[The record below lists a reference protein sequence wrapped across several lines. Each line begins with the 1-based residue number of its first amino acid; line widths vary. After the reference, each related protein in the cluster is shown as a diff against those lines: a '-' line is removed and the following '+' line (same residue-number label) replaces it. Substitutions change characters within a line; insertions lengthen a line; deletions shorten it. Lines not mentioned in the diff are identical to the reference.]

1 MNIFNRIIISLIA
14 GLIVFNVS
22 SCKKDDTLRY
32 GNVTMGNLV
41 DGKFISD
48 QGNTFNMVEM
58 NTSVDLKNFRRGIM
72 QCDVLREVG
81 EKEYDV
87 RVTYMDTVFTKAP
100 VFAEEAD
107 ADPEKVVEDPIH
119 IEQAWVSGGYL
130 NMYIIFEIQIDPFLK
145 DSKHMVNLVIDDA
158 ASEGGK
164 YEFTLRH
171 NAFGE
176 TFTVAEEE
184 EKEKLE
190 PQVITR
196 AENPVTWG
204 FAGSYISFPIAD
216 LMEDETAEIT
226 LNWNS
231 HIITEFAWRAETEE
245 KSTKLSYSKDSFE
258 HASLKI
264 RSKTSVSIR

>member
-1 MNIFNRIIISLIA
+1 MKLFNRIIICAIA
-14 GLIVFNVS
+14 AISIFNIS
-22 SCKKDDTLRY
+22 SCQKDDTLRY

-58 NTSVDLKNFRRGIM
+58 NTSVDLKKFRRGIM

-81 EKEYDV
+81 ENEYDV

-100 VFAEEAD
+100 VFAED
-107 ADPEKVVEDPIH
+107 VDTDPEKVVEDPIH
-119 IEQAWVSGGYL
+119 IEQVWISGGYL
-130 NMYIIFEIQIDPFLK
+130 NMYVVFEIQVNPFLK
-145 DSKHMVNLVIDDA
+145 ESKHMVNLVIDDA

-176 TFTVAEEE
+176 TFTQVDEES
-184 EKEKLE
+184 KLE
-190 PQVITR
+190 PQPVSK
-196 AENPVTWG
+196 AEVSINWG
-204 FAGSYISFPIAD
+204 FAGSYISFPIAE
-216 LMEDETAEIT
+216 LMEDEKAEIT

-231 HIITEFAWRAETEE
+231 HIITDFAWSAKTEE
-245 KSTKLSYSKDSFE
+245 RSVKLSYSKDSFE
-258 HASLKI
+258 HAPLNVKS
-264 RSKTSVSIR
+264 RTSVSIR

>member
-1 MNIFNRIIISLIA
+1 MKLFNRIIFCAIAAISI
-14 GLIVFNVS
+14 FNIS
-22 SCKKDDTLRY
+22 SCQKDDTLRY

-58 NTSVDLKNFRRGIM
+58 NTTVDLKKFKRGIM
-72 QCDVLREVG
+72 QCDVLRKVG
-81 EKEYDV
+81 ENEYDV

-100 VFAEEAD
+100 IFAEDAD
-107 ADPEKVVEDPIH
+107 TDPEKTVKDPIH
-119 IEQAWVSGGYL
+119 IEQVWVSGGYV
-130 NMYIIFEIQIDPFLK
+130 NMYVIFEIQINPFLK

-164 YEFTLRH
+164 YAFTLRH

-176 TFTVAEEE
+176 TFTQLEVDD
-184 EKEKLE
+184 KLE
-190 PQVITR
+190 PVAITK
-196 AENPVTWG
+196 AESVVNWG

-226 LNWNS
+226 LNWTS
-231 HIITEFAWRAETEE
+231 HIITEFAWSAKTEE
-245 KSTKLSYSKDSFE
+245 KSVKLTYSKDSFE
-258 HASLKI
+258 HAPLNI
-264 RSKTSVSIR
+264 KTKSSVSVR